1 MVGAAVRHVAWAAA
15 VAAAVIMASMLA
27 MIVLEIVL
35 RTIFDTS
42 TFVLDE
48 FVGYGVAAM
57 TFLAL
62 AHTFLDG
69 GLIRVNLLLEKLRGR
84 ARRGVELGCAAATLA
99 VSGFA
104 AWYFW
109 ISVARHWRRGSVSET
124 IAEVPLWIPYGI
136 ALFGLGLFA
145 LALAVYVVEL
155 LRGAE
160 PVGGEGPERVE

>member
-1 MVGAAVRHVAWAAA
+1 MRILASAVRTIARAAA
-15 VAAAVIMASMLA
+15 VAAAAIMALMLG

-35 RTIFDTS
+35 RTLFDSS

-62 AHTFLDG
+62 AHTFQDG
-69 GLIRVNLLLEKLRGR
+69 ALIRVTLLLERLRGN
-84 ARRGVELGCAAATLA
+84 ARRIVEIVCAAATLA
-99 VSGFA
+99 VIGFA
-104 AWYFW
+104 TWYFW

-136 ALFGLGLFA
+136 ALFGLGLFVV
-145 LALAVYVVEL
+145 ALAVYLVEL
-155 LRGAE
+155 LGGARPIDDKASE
-160 PVGGEGPERVE
+160 